1 MGGVGS
7 GRVNLPESNL
17 GDEEVHAIAAMLRDN
32 ITIEEL
38 QLRRNNISDDGAR
51 AIAAVL
57 AGRSGL
63 KNIDLRENHLSV
75 SGVKAIADALER
87 SERVHKVMVQPGG
100 CLEGRGCVDGVTAE
114 DCGGP
119 SSSSTYESSL
129 IITVDMRDQKAGQTK
144 ASDASR
150 APSSTTKQLQQQRR
164 PRSKPTRKAKNR
176 GSSVSPA
183 SKQRP
188 GVTPRNAN
196 SAKTT

>member
-7 GRVNLPESNL
+7 GRINLPESNL
-17 GDEEVHAIAAMLRDN
+17 GDEEIHAIAAMLRGN

-63 KNIDLRENHLSV
+63 KNVDLKENRISV

-87 SERVHKVMVQPGG
+87 SERVHKVMVHPGG
-100 CLEGRGCVDGVTAE
+100 CLEGRGCVDQVATTE
-114 DCGGP
+114 DCGGVSP
-119 SSSSTYESSL
+119 SSTYESAL
-129 IITVDMRDQKAGQTK
+129 IITVDMREQKAGCEK
-144 ASDASR
+144 ARDDSR
-150 APSSTTKQLQQQRR
+150 APSSMAKQSKQRL
-164 PRSKPTRKAKNR
+164 SKPLRKAKNR
-176 GSSVSPA
+176 GASMSPA
-183 SKQRP
+183 SNRRP
-188 GVTPRNAN
+188 GATPRKAS